1 MAYKSNLAVVVVYM
15 LALAILCA
23 VGVVSYRDGRLEQ
36 QSQQWV
42 VHTYD
47 VLGGIDHLNQQLVVT
62 EDDRRGFV
70 LSGDREYSGSFA
82 AACAE
87 ARLQLANLRTLTA
100 DNPSEQKRL
109 DRLQPALDRYLVLL
123 AERLTNSAAGPNLP
137 SSDAKSAR
145 EHLARPVEISEIIA
159 GMQAEEKTLLAERTQ
174 AATSSSRLARWFT
187 VLGFVLSAFLILAAL
202 VLIRREMAH
211 RELVQQALQDAHAQ
225 LERRVEERTHD
236 LAVANQELRRSQ
248 ERMAMAQSVARI
260 GTFDVDLSAG
270 RAAWTTEME
279 ALYGLAPHGFDGEI
293 GTWRSLIHPGDLAA
307 FNAGYSKSLATHSAS
322 SWEFRIILP
331 DGQTRWLASRGRL
344 LPDLDGKVPRFIGV
358 NVDMTDQKM
367 RENEI
372 QALNASLE
380 QRVNERTAELL
391 RANKEL
397 ETFSYSVAHD
407 LRGPLRHVDGFARIL
422 QQEHAA
428 ELSEEGCRYLV
439 HILQAITHMGRLVD
453 DMLNLARIGRKEL
466 VREKANLDSILRQ
479 SLADLPRETQGRDIE
494 WRIESLPEVECDPG
508 LLKLVL
514 SNLLANAAKFT
525 RSRSMAVI
533 EIGTLHENGST
544 TFFVRDNGVG
554 FDPKYADKLF
564 GVFQRLHRQEDFEGT
579 GVGLATVQ
587 RIIHRHGGKV
597 WAEAEPDKGATFFFT
612 LETLPE
618 YAPHGAQEVVGG

>member
-1 MAYKSNLAVVVVYM
+1 MAYKNNAAVVVVYV
-15 LALAILCA
+15 LALAILSA
-23 VGVVSYRDGRLEQ
+23 VGVVSYRDVSLEQ

-47 VLGGIDHLNQQLVVT
+47 VLRGIDDLNQQLT
-62 EDDRRGFV
+62 AAEDDRRGFV
-70 LSGDREYSGSFA
+70 LSGDPEYSKSFA
-82 AACAE
+82 AACLE
-87 ARLQLANLRTLTA
+87 ARLQLSNLRRLTA
-100 DNPSEQKRL
+100 DNPLEQKRL
-109 DRLQPALDRYLVLL
+109 DRLQPALDRHLALL
-123 AERLTNSAAGPNLP
+123 TERLTNSASPSLP

-145 EHLARPVEISEIIA
+145 ERLIVPAEIGEIIS
-159 GMQAEEKTLLAERTQ
+159 GMQAEEKGLLAERTQ
-174 AATSSSRLARWFT
+174 AVTRSSRLARWFM

-211 RELVQQALQDAHAQ
+211 REIVQQALQDAHAH
-225 LERRVEERTHD
+225 LERRVEERTRD
-236 LAVANQELRRSQ
+236 LAAANQELRRSQ
-248 ERMAMAQSVARI
+248 
-260 GTFDVDLSAG
+260 D
-270 RAAWTTEME
+270 
-279 ALYGLAPHGFDGEI
+279 EI
-293 GTWRSLIHPGDLAA
+293 R
-307 FNAGYSKSLATHSAS
+307 
-322 SWEFRIILP
+322 
-331 DGQTRWLASRGRL
+331 
-344 LPDLDGKVPRFIGV
+344 
-358 NVDMTDQKM
+358 
-367 RENEI
+367 
-372 QALNASLE
+372 ALNTSLE
-380 QRVNERTAELL
+380 QRVNERTAELM

-407 LRGPLRHVDGFARIL
+407 LRAPLRHVDGFARIL

-428 ELSEEGCRYLV
+428 EMSEEGCGYLAR
-439 HILQAITHMGRLVD
+439 ILQAITHMGRLVD

-466 VREKANLDSILRQ
+466 VREKANLDSIVRQ
-479 SLADLPRETQGRDIE
+479 SLADLPRETQERNIE

-533 EIGTLHENGST
+533 EIGTVREDGST

-579 GVGLATVQ
+579 GIGLATVQ

-612 LETLPE
+612 LETLTDH
-618 YAPHGAQEVVGG
+618 APYGAQEVVCG